1 MKLHEYYVIPRLK
14 ERNEVVQVEEDTEKG
29 AYENGEYRANKTE
42 KVIYRSTIADCYA
55 YIQLLEREQ
64 LKVKL

>member
-1 MKLHEYYVIPRLK
+1 MKLHQYYVRPRLK
-14 ERNEVVQVEEDTEKG
+14 DRNEVIQVEEDTEKG
-29 AYENGEYRANKTE
+29 TYESGEYKANKTE

-55 YIQLLEREQ
+55 YIQLIEREQ